1 MPIKRLRISCK
12 SPGARGTE
20 QAAELLT
27 LMYKEWENIM
37 EIFDSEY
44 ATEDAKLELICH
56 LNARVEELGETLF
69 GSDNDKETFAD
80 FVRNLEKPK

>member
-12 SPGARGTE
+12 TPGARGTE
-20 QAAELLT
+20 QAPELLQ
-27 LMYKEWENIM
+27 LMYNEWDNIM
-37 EIFDSEY
+37 EIFNNNY

-69 GSDNDKETFAD
+69 GSDNDKEIFAD
-80 FVRNLEKPK
+80 FVRNLDKEK

>member
-12 SPGARGTE
+12 TPGARGTE
-20 QAAELLT
+20 QEAELLA
-27 LMYKEWENIM
+27 LVYNEWDNIM
-37 EIFDSEY
+37 VKFDSEY

-56 LNARVEELGETLF
+56 INGRVEELGETLF

>member
-12 SPGARGTE
+12 TPGARGTE
-20 QAAELLT
+20 QAPELLQ
-27 LMYKEWENIM
+27 LMYNEWDNIM
-37 EIFDSEY
+37 EIFNNDY

-69 GSDNDKETFAD
+69 GSDNDKEIFAD
-80 FVRNLEKPK
+80 FVRNLDKEK